1 MSFATAV
8 LAQTETTNELF
19 MPPWGFGLT
28 AIIIF
33 AVLGFVIW
41 TYRDVANRHSHRTG
55 PHAAE
60 HATAPGA
67 THHGTGHPTES
78 GH

>member
-1 MSFATAV
+1 MSFV
-8 LAQTETTNELF
+8 LAVAAQAETKAELF

-28 AIIIF
+28 AIAIF
-33 AVLGFVIW
+33 TVLGFVIW
-41 TYRDVANRHSHRTG
+41 SYRDVANRHSHRTD

-67 THHGTGHPTES
+67 THHGAGHPPQA

>member
-1 MSFATAV
+1 MSFVTAV
-8 LAQTETTNELF
+8 LAQTETTAPLL

-28 AIIIF
+28 ALVIF
-33 AVLGFVIW
+33 AALGFVIW
-41 TYRDVANRHSHRTG
+41 SYRDVANRHSHRTG

-67 THHGTGHPTES
+67 THHGTGHPTEP